1 MRVSILTPSG
11 RDRYRGSPTGR
22 TSPKTTRGLTRS
34 SGRSSRVGADP
45 GSVLYAEEAISKGRT
60 GWTVSHDDAAKHIDD
75 LVERLENMMSKLRTL

>member
-11 RDRYRGSPTGR
+11 RDRYRGITYGTDISEDDAR
-22 TSPKTTRGLTRS
+22 LDAKLWKVLARW
-34 SGRSSRVGADP
+34 ADQ